1 MNIWQ
6 PMLVQHNLHNHGQN
20 LAEATKSVIYTSR
33 LMKTPPNAK
42 RSLFRKEMH
51 LLGIVYYEQ
60 GVTTKASLQIKD
72 KYKLPYYYQIR
83 KLRTAQHRFLRKM
96 KPLLRD
102 APTT

>member
-1 MNIWQ
+1 
-6 PMLVQHNLHNHGQN
+6 MLVKHNHHNHGQN
-20 LAEATKSVIYTSR
+20 LAEATTSVIYTGG
-33 LMKTPPNAK
+33 LMKAPPNAK
-42 RSLFRKEMH
+42 RSLFRKEMQ

-72 KYKLPYYYQIR
+72 KSELSEYYQLR
-83 KLRTAQHRFLRKM
+83 KLRTAQRRFLREA